1 MSPLQRLIVGF
12 TAIGLA
18 TTVLS
23 SERNTEGVVTAT
35 GSALSK
41 VYYTLVSGKRP

>member
-18 TTVLS
+18 TT
-23 SERNTEGVVTAT
+23 AT
-35 GSALSK
+35 LPGRGSQGLVKAVGSA
-41 VYYTLVSGKRP
+41 VQGIYYTVITGKK